1 MTVATQNEQAGAG
14 QDDIPHYS
22 MVLEWDPEDRI
33 YVVSVPELPDLHT
46 HGETYEE
53 AARKGAAFIETWV
66 LTLRG
71 EGDQLPPAREW
82 QP

>member
-1 MTVATQNEQAGAG
+1 MAARTKQAEAEQN
-14 QDDIPHYS
+14 DIPHYS
-22 MVLEWDPEDRI
+22 MMLTWDPEDNI
-33 YVVSVPELPDLHT
+33 YVVSVPELPGLHT

-53 AARKGAAFIETWV
+53 AARKGAAFIETWA

>member
-1 MTVATQNEQAGAG
+1 MVVAQTAQAGAAET
-14 QDDIPHYS
+14 DIPRYS
-22 MVLEWDPEDRI
+22 MTLTWDEESGV
-33 YVVSVPELPDLHT
+33 YVVSVPELPGLLT